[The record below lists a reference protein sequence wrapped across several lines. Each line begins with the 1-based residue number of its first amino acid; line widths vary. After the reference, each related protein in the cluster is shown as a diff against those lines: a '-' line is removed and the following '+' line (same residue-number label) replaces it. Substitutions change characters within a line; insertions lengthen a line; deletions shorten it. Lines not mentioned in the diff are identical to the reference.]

1 MKLVSKIFL
10 ILFLFGYSELVVAQ
24 SYKRM
29 VPEGIGMDRPRK
41 IGDLGYRLYN
51 ESWLLQF
58 LRQLRKA
65 CCLCDRV

>member
-1 MKLVSKIFL
+1 MELVSEIFL

-24 SYKRM
+24 SHKRM
-29 VPEGIGMDRPRK
+29 VPQGIGMDLPRK
-41 IGDLGYRLYN
+41 IGDLDYRLYN

-58 LRQLRKA
+58 LRQLRKI